1 MKLSL
6 LVDLLEKV
14 SSKVLFTPLRQSI
27 NFLTKVK
34 IANLIKNTDNI
45 KIEIGAGRKKGSNG
59 WLTMDL
65 DGGADIQWDLRYG
78 MPFSD
83 NSIDQIY
90 SSHFFEHLTA
100 SETSKL
106 LKECKRVLKPGGIF
120 SICVPNAKR
129 YIEAYLNKDIS
140 FWQQQEDFYAPAYN
154 DTTIIDYINYVAYMD
169 GQHKYM
175 FDQENLLHILNS
187 HNFKA
192 VRLVD
197 FRPALDMKERDFE
210 SIYADAVK

>member
-1 MKLSL
+1 MRLLL
-6 LVDLLEKV
+6 LVSLVEKV
-14 SSKVLFTPLRQSI
+14 SSKVLFTPLRQII

-34 IANLIKNTDNI
+34 IANLIKNTDSI
-45 KIEIGAGRKKGSNG
+45 KIEIGAGHKKGSDG

-65 DGGADIQWDLRYG
+65 DGADIQWDLRYG
-78 MPFSD
+78 MPFSE

-90 SSHFFEHLTA
+90 SSHFFEHLSA
-100 SETSKL
+100 SEASKL

-187 HNFKA
+187 HNFKS

>member
-6 LVDLLEKV
+6 LVDKLEKL
-14 SSKVLFTPLRQSI
+14 SSKVLFTPLKQII
-27 NFLTKVK
+27 NFRTKSR
-34 IANLIKNTDNI
+34 IENLIKNTDCK
-45 KIEIGAGRKKGSNG
+45 KIEIGAGPKKGVNG

-65 DGGADIQWDLRYG
+65 VGADIEWDLRYG

-90 SSHFFEHLTA
+90 SSHLFEHLTTC
-100 SETSKL
+100 ETSKL
-106 LKECKRVLKPGGIF
+106 LEECKRVLNPGGIF

-129 YIEAYLNKDIS
+129 YIEAYLNKDAS
-140 FWQQQEDFYAPAYN
+140 FWEQQQEDFYVPAYN

-175 FDQENLLHILNS
+175 FDQENLLHILKS
-187 HNFKA
+187 HNFKS
-192 VRLVD
+192 VRLRD
-197 FRPALDMKERDFE
+197 FDPALDIMERDFE
-210 SIYADAVK
+210 SIYAEAVK